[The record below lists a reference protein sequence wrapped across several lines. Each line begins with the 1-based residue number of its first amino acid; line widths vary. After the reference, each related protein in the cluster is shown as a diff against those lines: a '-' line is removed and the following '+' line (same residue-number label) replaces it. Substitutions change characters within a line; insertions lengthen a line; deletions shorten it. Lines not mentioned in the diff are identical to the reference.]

1 MSHWHLSQ
9 YIIQPPN
16 LYQAN
21 NEVKNFLRILVPGQE
36 PNVEYGYSLFKRGQT
51 VVLTKI
57 SIIAVHGLNPKN
69 KENHAERTWE
79 SEGKLWLRDFLPK
92 QLPRARI
99 LLYGYNSSVGF
110 QSSAAGV
117 REQAQNLLNG
127 LWIQRKVLYYRK
139 YLLFMVSNVL
149 I

>member
-1 MSHWHLSQ
+1 MSLKTSYAFLS
-9 YIIQPPN
+9 P
-16 LYQAN
+16 
-21 NEVKNFLRILVPGQE
+21 VKNQMLSTDTPYLSADKQVCWQE
-36 PNVEYGYSLFKRGQT
+36 
-51 VVLTKI
+51 I

-69 KENHAERTWE
+69 KKNHAERTWE

-127 LWIQRKVLYYRK
+127 LWIQRKVVYYRK
-139 YLLFMVSNVL
+139 YLLFMISNML
-149 I
+149 M